1 MLLTRAFQFGL
12 KKVSIR
18 FDLNRQSDKY
28 AASTLIIIIIIIII
42 KGIYIAQVR
51 KGHKC
56 AMSAEIAVWLRN
68 CLYPRTFENQ
78 LHPIT
83 LAESI
88 AAGARPALSIS
99 I

>member
-18 FDLNRQSDKY
+18 FDLIRQSDKY
-28 AASTLIIIIIIIII
+28 AASTLIIIIIIII

-56 AMSAEIAVWLRN
+56 AMSAEMAVWLRN

-83 LAESI
+83 LAECI